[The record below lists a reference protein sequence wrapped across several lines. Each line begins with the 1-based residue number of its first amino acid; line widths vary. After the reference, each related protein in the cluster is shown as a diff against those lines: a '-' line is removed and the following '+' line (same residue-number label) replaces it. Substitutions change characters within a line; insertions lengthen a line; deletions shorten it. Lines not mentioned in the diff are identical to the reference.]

1 MIESSI
7 EQLFNAID
15 NSKEYKEYLE
25 ISNSLNNN
33 KEVKSLI
40 EEIKKLE
47 KEATNLEYNGDS
59 RYKEIDKIINDKVN
73 TLNNNK
79 DYKEYLLK
87 LKNFNNTLK
96 ASSTLLEDYVDS
108 KILV

>member
-87 LKNFNNTLK
+87 LKNFNNNLK

>member
-1 MIESSI
+1 MINSSI
-7 EQLFNAID
+7 ENLFKAID

-33 KEVKSLI
+33 IEVKLLI
-40 EEIKKLE
+40 DEIKSLE
-47 KEATNLEYNGDS
+47 KEATKLEYSGSDE
-59 RYKEIDKIINDKVN
+59 YKKIDTKIQEKISI
-73 TLNNNK
+73 LNNNN

-87 LKNFNNTLK
+87 LRNFNNTLK

>member
-7 EQLFNAID
+7 EELFKAID

-40 EEIKKLE
+40 DEIKKLE

-59 RYKEIDKIINDKVN
+59 RYKEIDKVIHNKIDI
-73 TLNNNK
+73 LNNNE

-87 LKNFNNTLK
+87 LKEFNNTLK
-96 ASSTLLEDYVDS
+96 ASSSLLEDYVDS

>member
-7 EQLFNAID
+7 EELFKAID

-40 EEIKKLE
+40 DEIKKLE

-59 RYKEIDKIINDKVN
+59 RYKELDKVIHN
-73 TLNNNK
+73 KIDILNNNE

-87 LKNFNNTLK
+87 LKEFNNTLK
-96 ASSTLLEDYVDS
+96 ASSSLLEDYVDS